1 MSAEERLIELEI
13 RVAEQEKTIDELS
26 SVLTEQWKLSISFP
40 RS

>member
-26 SVLTEQWKLSISFP
+26 SVLTE
-40 RS
+40 